1 MLVIYSLPDSSTL
14 FCPALYPS
22 WRLTPEISVSCVSL
36 PVGFLLNSA
45 SGRGWEQNRQQEQGE
60 VRSSSL
66 PLPCLSEA
74 SPVVSI
80 FLYSNNSCMTVYMPL
95 ALLQHWSHFFPSHG
109 SFKFGSSNNFPL
121 LLKSGCLSI
130 LFGFPNFAYI
140 SVGSLL

>member
-14 FCPALYPS
+14 FCPALHVSPPGD
-22 WRLTPEISVSCVSL
+22 RLLRSLFPVFPCQLASCW
-36 PVGFLLNSA
+36 NSA
-45 SGRGWEQNRQQEQGE
+45 TGRGWEQNRQQEQGE

-95 ALLQHWSHFFPSHG
+95 ALLNTGHAPSMDL
-109 SFKFGSSNNFPL
+109 SSL
-121 LLKSGCLSI
+121 
-130 LFGFPNFAYI
+130 AVATI
-140 SVGSLL
+140 SLCC